1 MTSKIPEWLT
11 QDEHYTARADH
22 DGFITKS
29 LLSVIGALSSF
40 RAKSS
45 SYGAKFPAHLK
56 LIVCLAMVITTS
68 AARNMFIVYAILAVL
83 LVHMCFLSSEWLVRT
98 FTAALIAAALS
109 AMILIPSI
117 FLGSPRSMLTVSIKV
132 FTSAGLVGLL
142 AATTEWNKLTAC
154 LASFHI
160 PGVFI
165 FTLDLT
171 LKYIVILGNVSIDL
185 LNAVRLRSVGRNRD
199 KKGAVSGVLGV
210 TFLKSKQ
217 MADEM
222 YQAMVCRGF
231 DGEYGKLK

>member
-109 AMILIPSI
+109 AMIL
-117 FLGSPRSMLTVSIKV
+117 
-132 FTSAGLVGLL
+132 VGLL